1 MLMPRRSDVLAAI
14 ASGLALAVPSV
25 VRSQSLISLNVAT
38 TPNDSGAEVFY
49 AIDMGFFRKA
59 GLDVTLSVFANGA
72 AIGAGITAGSLDF
85 AQASIPSIA
94 SGHERGLPFVIV
106 APASMWSSRQ
116 VTTALVVAKT
126 SPYREPK
133 DLDGKTIAVN
143 GALTQVGVSAWL
155 DKNHVDSAAV
165 KFIDMAYGSMA
176 PALVAKRVD
185 AAILTEPGLD
195 DALLSD
201 ARSIA
206 APYDAIAHDF
216 LISAWFATTDY
227 VKKNPDN
234 VRRFSGAIL
243 EAARW
248 ANRNHEK
255 SAAILE
261 KYTKVPTAPKLLR
274 VVYGERSIPAL
285 AQPLI
290 DASARYK
297 QLRAPFPAADI
308 FAPG

>member
-1 MLMPRRSDVLAAI
+1 MTSRAVFLSRAACALSVAPRA
-14 ASGLALAVPSV
+14 ALA
-25 VRSQSLISLNVAT
+25 QSLIPLNVAT

-59 GLDVTLSVFANGA
+59 GLDVTLSVIANGA
-72 AIGAGITAGSLDF
+72 SIGAGVMAGSLDF

-94 SGHERGLPFVIV
+94 SGHERGLPFTIV
-106 APASMWSSRQ
+106 APASIWSSRQ

-126 SPYREPK
+126 SAYREPK

-155 DKNHVDSAAV
+155 DKNHVDSAAA
-165 KFIDMAYGSMA
+165 KFIDMPYGSMA
-176 PALVAKRVD
+176 PALTAKRID
-185 AAILTEPGLD
+185 AAVLAEPSLD
-195 DALLSD
+195 EALAGD
-201 ARSIA
+201 ARTIA
-206 APYDAIAHDF
+206 APYDAIAPEF

-227 VKKNPDN
+227 VKKNPDA
-234 VRRFSGAIL
+234 VRRFSSAIL

-248 ANRNHEK
+248 ANRNPAK
-255 SAAILE
+255 SAPILE
-261 KYTKVPTAPKLLR
+261 KYTKVSVAPTLLR
-274 VVYGERSIPAL
+274 VVYGERSNPAL

-297 QLRAPFPAADI
+297 QLRAPFPATEI
-308 FAPG
+308 FVSR

>member
-1 MLMPRRSDVLAAI
+1 MLQRAHFLAGMTACV
-14 ASGLALAVPSV
+14 AAGAPAAARAQALIP
-25 VRSQSLISLNVAT
+25 LNVAT

-49 AIDMGFFRKA
+49 ALDMGFFRKA
-59 GLDVTLSVFANGA
+59 GLDVTLSVITNGA

-116 VTTALVVAKT
+116 VTTALIVAT
-126 SPYREPK
+126 SSPYREPK

-155 DKNHVDSAAV
+155 DKNHVDSSSV
-165 KFIDMAYGSMA
+165 KYIDMAYGTMVPSLA
-176 PALVAKRVD
+176 AKRVD
-185 AAILTEPGLD
+185 AAVITEPGLE
-195 DALLSD
+195 DALASD
-201 ARSIA
+201 CRTIA
-206 APYDAIAHDF
+206 APYDAIAPDF
-216 LISAWFATTDY
+216 LISAWFTTTDY
-227 VKKNPDN
+227 VKKNPDT
-234 VRRFSGAIL
+234 VRRFASAML
-243 EAARW
+243 ETARW
-248 ANRNHEK
+248 ANRNHTK

-261 KYTKVPTAPKLLR
+261 KYTKVPVAPNLLR
-274 VVYGERSIPAL
+274 VAYGERSNPAL

-297 QLRAPFPAADI
+297 QLRAAFPAADI
-308 FAPG
+308 FAPN